1 MVWLMDSYPESMY
14 KLKPIIARDLLSKI
28 IDDERIIEDVVSDD
42 TEMTGNGN
50 NQKIVSIY
58 LFLEDIRKKLKELRG
73 TVISFDD
80 ADYLLHGMILANSE
94 ITQFFIEKAQYEDSF
109 SYDEIYSQSNIMIE
123 YIKVIRDDMGRRMN
137 LQNFYPDYN
146 IMENHM
152 LQIISEY
159 DVLLIEMHVEYLIM
173 ITTLMCIYISPFYD
187 ETNKRIAEWFLCCF
201 KDILANSRIEEMYME
216 PNTFFSEEECGPRT
230 TTKLEIFFSQSNGDR
245 YQLRVDFPHDDVDFI
260 HFNLYEPFADAAF
273 PIDNDEYSILYNKYG
288 ENVKQLFYHCGGKYW
303 FKRRFESK
311 ILSHDNIKP
320 ELRKDASILFNE
332 HMHYPI
338 CGAQV
343 TESEMK
349 NFLAE
354 LFSAVS
360 SIGMEHSIFKKPKNV
375 NEVKRL
381 EKISLVQ
388 NIRYA
393 AYKLDAASIYNL
405 QSGTI
410 PLELVNEIGQ
420 IEIKLKNVLTEYYMK
435 FKREELEEFTCE
447 DLLDLVRDCIEEN
460 Y

>member
-1 MVWLMDSYPESMY
+1 
-14 KLKPIIARDLLSKI
+14 
-28 IDDERIIEDVVSDD
+28 
-42 TEMTGNGN
+42 
-50 NQKIVSIY
+50 
-58 LFLEDIRKKLKELRG
+58 
-73 TVISFDD
+73 
-80 ADYLLHGMILANSE
+80 
-94 ITQFFIEKAQYEDSF
+94 
-109 SYDEIYSQSNIMIE
+109 
-123 YIKVIRDDMGRRMN
+123 
-137 LQNFYPDYN
+137 
-146 IMENHM
+146 
-152 LQIISEY
+152 
-159 DVLLIEMHVEYLIM
+159 
-173 ITTLMCIYISPFYD
+173 
-187 ETNKRIAEWFLCCF
+187 
-201 KDILANSRIEEMYME
+201 
-216 PNTFFSEEECGPRT
+216 
-230 TTKLEIFFSQSNGDR
+230 
-245 YQLRVDFPHDDVDFI
+245 
-260 HFNLYEPFADAAF
+260 
-273 PIDNDEYSILYNKYG
+273 
-288 ENVKQLFYHCGGKYW
+288 
-303 FKRRFESK
+303 
-311 ILSHDNIKP
+311 
-320 ELRKDASILFNE
+320 
-332 HMHYPI
+332 MHYPI